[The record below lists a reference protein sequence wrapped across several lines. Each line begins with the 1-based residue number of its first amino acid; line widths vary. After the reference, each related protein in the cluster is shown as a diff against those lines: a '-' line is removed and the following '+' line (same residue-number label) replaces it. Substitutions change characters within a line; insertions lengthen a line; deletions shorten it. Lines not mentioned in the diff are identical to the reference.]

1 MQKVRFYNLP
11 TKTLSAKAVKD
22 WVVKLA
28 NHYEV
33 QIDNFAVNF
42 INKEQML
49 EMNQKYLNHDTHT
62 DILTF
67 DYGNQHVINAEL
79 FVSEYMCSLNA
90 EENAQTIESETLR
103 LISHG
108 FLHTLGF
115 SDKKLDQK
123 ILMTEQED
131 LCLSMFHVKQ

>member
-11 TKTLSAKAVKD
+11 TKTLSAKAIKD

-28 NHYEV
+28 IHYEAH
-33 QIDNFAVNF
+33 IDNFAVNF

-90 EENAQTIESETLR
+90 EENTQTIENETLR

-115 SDKKLDQK
+115 SDKKQDQK

-131 LCLSMFHVKQ
+131 FCLSMFHVKQ

>member
-28 NHYEV
+28 IHYEA

-49 EMNQKYLNHDTHT
+49 EMNQKFLNHDTHT

-79 FVSEYMCSLNA
+79 FVSEYMCCLNA
-90 EENAQTIESETLR
+90 EENAQTIENEMLR

-115 SDKKLDQK
+115 SDKKRDQK

-131 LCLSMFHVKQ
+131 FCLSMFHVKQ

>member
-1 MQKVRFYNLP
+1 MQKVRIHNLP
-11 TKTLSAKAVKD
+11 TKFLSPKAVKD

-90 EENAQTIESETLR
+90 EENTQTTENEILR

-115 SDKKLDQK
+115 SDKKPDQK
-123 ILMTEQED
+123 KLMTEQED
-131 LCLSMFHVKQ
+131 FCLSMFHVKQ

>member
-90 EENAQTIESETLR
+90 EENTQTTENEILR

-115 SDKKLDQK
+115 SDKRLDQK
-123 ILMTEQED
+123 KSMTEQED
-131 LCLSMFHVKQ
+131 FCLSMFHVKQ

>member
-1 MQKVRFYNLP
+1 MHKVHFYNLP

-90 EENAQTIESETLR
+90 EENVQTIENETLR

-115 SDKKLDQK
+115 SDKNLDQK
-123 ILMTEQED
+123 ILMTQQED
-131 LCLSMFHVKQ
+131 FCLSMFHVKQ

>member
-28 NHYEV
+28 IHYEAH
-33 QIDNFAVNF
+33 IDNFAVNF

>member
-28 NHYEV
+28 HHYEV
-33 QIDNFAVNF
+33 QIDDFAVNF

-67 DYGNQHVINAEL
+67 DYGNQHFINAEL

>member
-1 MQKVRFYNLP
+1 MQKTQFHNIPAPSISPSDLNLWMER
-11 TKTLSAKAVKD
+11 LCV
-22 WVVKLA
+22 
-28 NHYEV
+28 HYEV
-33 QIDNFAVNF
+33 AIDQLAVNF
-42 INKEQML
+42 IGKEKML

-90 EENAQTIESETLR
+90 EENAQTIENETLR

-131 LCLSMFHVKQ
+131 FCLSMFHVKQ

>member
-1 MQKVRFYNLP
+1 MQKIQFHNIPAPSLSLTDLNLWME
-11 TKTLSAKAVKD
+11 LLCV
-22 WVVKLA
+22 
-28 NHYEV
+28 HYKV
-33 QIDNFAVNF
+33 AIDQFSVNF
-42 INKEQML
+42 IGKEKML

-79 FVSEYMCSLNA
+79 FVSEYMCALNA
-90 EENAQTIESETLR
+90 AENTQSIENECLR

-108 FLHTLGF
+108 FLHAIGF
-115 SDKKLDQK
+115 LDKKLEDK

-131 LCLSMFHVKQ
+131 HCLQMFHVKQ

>member
-1 MQKVRFYNLP
+1 MHKVHFYNLP
-11 TKTLSAKAVKD
+11 TKSLSAKAVKD

-28 NHYEV
+28 HHYEV
-33 QIDNFAVNF
+33 QIDDFAVNF

-90 EENAQTIESETLR
+90 EENVQTIENETLR

-131 LCLSMFHVKQ
+131 FCLSMFHVKQ

>member
-11 TKTLSAKAVKD
+11 TKTLSAK
-22 WVVKLA
+22 VVKLA
-28 NHYEV
+28 NHYEA

-49 EMNQKYLNHDTHT
+49 EMNRKYLNHDTHT

-90 EENAQTIESETLR
+90 EENAQTIENETLR

-115 SDKKLDQK
+115 SDKKRDQK

>member
-1 MQKVRFYNLP
+1 MQKVRIHNLP
-11 TKTLSAKAVKD
+11 TKFLSAKAVKD
-22 WVVKLA
+22 WVVKLS

-67 DYGNQHVINAEL
+67 DYGNQHAIKAEL

-90 EENAQTIESETLR
+90 EENTQTIENETLR

-115 SDKKLDQK
+115 SDKKQDQK

-131 LCLSMFHVKQ
+131 FCLSMFHVKQ

>member
-1 MQKVRFYNLP
+1 MEKVRFYNLP
-11 TKTLSAKAVKD
+11 TKTLSAKAIKD

-42 INKEQML
+42 INKERML
-49 EMNQKYLNHDTHT
+49 EMNQKHLNHDTHT

-67 DYGNQHVINAEL
+67 DYGNHHVINAEL

-90 EENAQTIESETLR
+90 EENAQTIENEMLR

-115 SDKKLDQK
+115 SDKKLYQK

-131 LCLSMFHVKQ
+131 FCLTMFHVKQ

>member
-1 MQKVRFYNLP
+1 MHKVHFYNLP

-90 EENAQTIESETLR
+90 EENAQTIENETLR

-131 LCLSMFHVKQ
+131 FCLSMFHVKQ

>member
-11 TKTLSAKAVKD
+11 TKTLSAKAIKD

-28 NHYEV
+28 IHYEAH
-33 QIDNFAVNF
+33 IDNFAVNF

-90 EENAQTIESETLR
+90 EENTQTTENEILR

-123 ILMTEQED
+123 KSMTEQED
-131 LCLSMFHVKQ
+131 FCLSMFHVKQ

>member
-11 TKTLSAKAVKD
+11 TKTLSAKAIKD

-28 NHYEV
+28 IHYEA

-90 EENAQTIESETLR
+90 EENTQTIENETLR

-115 SDKKLDQK
+115 SDKKQDQK

-131 LCLSMFHVKQ
+131 FCLSMFHVKQ

>member
-1 MQKVRFYNLP
+1 MEKVRFYNLP
-11 TKTLSAKAVKD
+11 TKTLSAKAIKD

-49 EMNQKYLNHDTHT
+49 EMNQKHLNHDTHT

-67 DYGNQHVINAEL
+67 DYGNHHVIKCGAICIR
-79 FVSEYMCSLNA
+79 V
-90 EENAQTIESETLR
+90 
-103 LISHG
+103 
-108 FLHTLGF
+108 
-115 SDKKLDQK
+115 
-123 ILMTEQED
+123 
-131 LCLSMFHVKQ
+131 HVFPKRGRKRSNN

>member
-1 MQKVRFYNLP
+1 MQKVRIHILP
-11 TKTLSAKAVKD
+11 TKFLSAKAVKD

-90 EENAQTIESETLR
+90 EENTQTTENETLR

-123 ILMTEQED
+123 KLMTEQED
-131 LCLSMFHVKQ
+131 FCLSMFHVKQ

>member
-28 NHYEV
+28 NHYEA

-90 EENAQTIESETLR
+90 EENAQTIENETLR

-115 SDKKLDQK
+115 SDKKQDQK

-131 LCLSMFHVKQ
+131 FCLSMFHVKQ

>member
-11 TKTLSAKAVKD
+11 TKTLSAKAIKD

-28 NHYEV
+28 IHYEAH
-33 QIDNFAVNF
+33 IDNFAVNF

-67 DYGNQHVINAEL
+67 DYGNQHFINAEL

>member
-67 DYGNQHVINAEL
+67 DYGNQHFINAEL

-90 EENAQTIESETLR
+90 EENAQTIENETLR

>member
-1 MQKVRFYNLP
+1 MEKVRFYNLP
-11 TKTLSAKAVKD
+11 TKTLSAKAIKD

-49 EMNQKYLNHDTHT
+49 EMNQKHLNHDTHT

-67 DYGNQHVINAEL
+67 DYGNQHFINAEL

>member
-49 EMNQKYLNHDTHT
+49 EINQKYLNHDTHT

-67 DYGNQHVINAEL
+67 DYGNQHFINAEL

-90 EENAQTIESETLR
+90 EENAQTIENETLR

-115 SDKKLDQK
+115 SDKKVDQK

>member
-28 NHYEV
+28 IHYEA

-90 EENAQTIESETLR
+90 EENDQTIENETLR

-115 SDKKLDQK
+115 SDKKQDQK

-131 LCLSMFHVKQ
+131 FCLSMFHVKQ

>member
-11 TKTLSAKAVKD
+11 TKTLSAKAIKD

-28 NHYEV
+28 IHYEAH
-33 QIDNFAVNF
+33 IDNFAVNF

-90 EENAQTIESETLR
+90 EENAQTIENETLR

-115 SDKKLDQK
+115 SDKKRDQK

-131 LCLSMFHVKQ
+131 FCLSMFHVKQ

>member
-67 DYGNQHVINAEL
+67 DYGNQHFINAEL

-90 EENAQTIESETLR
+90 EENAQTIENETLR

-123 ILMTEQED
+123 TLMTEQED
-131 LCLSMFHVKQ
+131 LCLSMFLVKQ

>member
-1 MQKVRFYNLP
+1 MEKVRFYNLP
-11 TKTLSAKAVKD
+11 TKTLSAKAIKD

-90 EENAQTIESETLR
+90 EENAQTIENETLR

-131 LCLSMFHVKQ
+131 FCLTMFHVKQ